1 VIAAPKPV
9 PAPKPKVA
17 DMSKQDM
24 IKLLL
29 NELAKP
35 DLEA

>member
-1 VIAAPKPV
+1 MAEPKKVSAPS
-9 PAPKPKVA
+9 AN
-17 DMSKQDM
+17 MNKQDM

-29 NELAKP
+29 TELAKP